1 MWSML
6 AEQFVPSR
14 CPKAV
19 WSHLKYL
26 ETKEQIEVSVL
37 DQVPCSSYP
46 VLSESPLVLKS
57 CSTMFILFSPRLQPL
72 AVKRGRTQ
80 RLFIAVGKHCDNYGR
95 TMKPQV
101 KRLKLR
107 LASNNA
113 ANTEKSVV
121 YISTSLFF
129 CLSTCEQ
136 IFLRSMISQAIPH
149 KETLLVEN
157 TQKQSSVATRRCH

>member
-1 MWSML
+1 ML
-6 AEQFVPSR
+6 AEQFLSSR

-46 VLSESPLVLKS
+46 VLSESSLVLKS
-57 CSTMFILFSPRLQPL
+57 RSTMFILFSPRLQPL

-80 RLFIAVGKHCDNYGR
+80 GLFIPGGKHCDNYAR

-101 KRLKLR
+101 KRLNLSP
-107 LASNNA
+107 ASNNA

-121 YISTSLFF
+121 YIFTSLFF

-149 KETLLVEN
+149 KETILSCHKTVPLIP
-157 TQKQSSVATRRCH
+157 SVSQ